1 MIQIQQVTYDGRLAA
16 VVIGQ
21 EATILGSVP
30 AEALPDVKAMCLY
43 AMEIA
48 GGDRP
53 GTRYNDV
60 DAAAFAEQARAQRGV
75 LDAFSDAGPD
85 GR

>member
-21 EATILGSVP
+21 EATILASVP

-48 GGDRP
+48 AGDRP
-53 GTRYNDV
+53 GTRYTDAG
-60 DAAAFAEQARAQRGV
+60 AAAFAEQARAQRDV
-75 LDAFSDAGPD
+75 LDAFSDGGP
-85 GR
+85 GRR